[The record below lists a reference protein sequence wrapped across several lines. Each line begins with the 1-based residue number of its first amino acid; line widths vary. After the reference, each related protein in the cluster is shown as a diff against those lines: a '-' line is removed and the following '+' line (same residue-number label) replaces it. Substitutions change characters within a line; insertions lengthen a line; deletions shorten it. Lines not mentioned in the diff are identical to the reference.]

1 MEKLVIFCE
10 SYPQIKNALYVATHN
25 GDNHSIVL
33 VIPGHHDLLKFF
45 NAVNERVFHNKI
57 DIIYFERYQRR
68 MAKAGKIAKALYLL
82 PNIIGERRHLKLI
95 YARHFAEM
103 KGAQVYF
110 FSRDWASYSFYLL
123 KRLSEGNRL
132 VYIADPACDRMQVD
146 KSAPRTIVDMVELVV
161 IKLIFG
167 CDITMGKRF
176 HTRFPSMPDKFIEEA
191 VGRVIGPDERDEMTK
206 GFDLSQFRI
215 FGSGKYSAIYFDEDL
230 IGSGYLRDRDTFIR
244 ELSQVFDIL
253 TKHFPEREIARKYHP
268 GSNTDRTMIKIGDVL
283 EDFIP
288 AELLYDENT
297 SVYLSTLSLSI
308 ANVERGLAISL
319 IDLISFKSDE
329 TKEQSRQYLKQNSHS
344 EILFPKSLDEFER
357 IVIDVKGQT
366 T

>member
-25 GDNHSIVL
+25 GDNHSITL

-57 DIIYFERYQRR
+57 DIIYFERYRR
-68 MAKAGKIAKALYLL
+68 RIAKAGKIAKVLYLL
-82 PNIIGERRHLKLI
+82 PNIIGERRHLKVI
-95 YARHFAEM
+95 YARHFAQM

-110 FSRDWASYSFYLL
+110 FSRDWASYSFYFL
-123 KRLSEGNRL
+123 KRLSERNRL
-132 VYIADPACDRMQVD
+132 VYMAAAATDRVQVD
-146 KSAPRTIVDMVELVV
+146 RSAPTTIVDLAELVV

-167 CDITMGKRF
+167 RDTAMGKRF

-191 VGRVIGPDERDEMTK
+191 VGRVIGPDERDEMMTD
-206 GFDLSQFRI
+206 FDLSQFRI
-215 FGSGKYSAIYFDEDL
+215 FDSGKYSVIYFDEDL

-253 TKHFPEREIARKYHP
+253 TKYFPERGIARKYHP
-268 GSNTDRTMIKIGDVL
+268 GSNTDKTMIKIGDVL

-297 SVYLSTLSLSI
+297 IVYLSTVSLSI

-329 TKEQSRQYLKQNSHS
+329 TKEQWRQYLKQSSRS
-344 EILFPKSLDEFER
+344 EIVFPKSLDEFER
-357 IVIDVKGQT
+357 ALINVKQQAT
-366 T
+366 